1 MAPRAPVTS
10 ALVPPTLDQE
20 PAAGRTIRAVGDG
33 LLSALPE
40 GDEGA
45 PNDARAAAYDR
56 LIGNPLYNR
65 VMWGTSPAAY
75 TAFAWRA
82 VASGSGPMLD
92 AGSGTAVFTGAL
104 YRESR
109 RPVVLVDRSLAMLQR
124 ARTRASRDGA
134 TFVQADLFDL
144 PFAAAGFA
152 TVACFGVLHV
162 VGDMARA
169 LASLRAQVAPGG
181 RLFVSALV
189 AETAVGRTY
198 LRLLHRLGEVVAP
211 FSEAELAAA
220 VRRELGSG
228 ATVRRQGSMVFVEA
242 AG

>member
-1 MAPRAPVTS
+1 M
-10 ALVPPTLDQE
+10 
-20 PAAGRTIRAVGDG
+20 AAGRTVRAVGDS

-45 PNDARAAAYDR
+45 PYDGGAVAYDR
-56 LIGNPLYNR
+56 LIAKVLYNR
-65 VMWGTSPAAY
+65 IAWGTSPAAY
-75 TAFAWRA
+75 TAFARRA
-82 VASGSGPMLD
+82 VASGSGPLLD
-92 AGSGTAVFTGAL
+92 AGSGTAVFTDAL

-124 ARTRASRDGA
+124 PRTRASRDGA
-134 TFVQADLFDL
+134 TFVQADVFDL

-162 VGDMARA
+162 VGDVARA

-181 RLFVSALV
+181 RLFASALV

-198 LRLLHRLGEVVAP
+198 LGLLHRLGEVAAP
-211 FSEAELAAA
+211 CSEAELAAE
-220 VRRELGSG
+220 VRREPGSG
-228 ATVRRQGSMVFVEA
+228 ATVRRQGSMAFVEA